1 MRPDHNGVRRA
12 SVPFEYIGQNHN
24 TFNDDS
30 GAGWKRCFDL
40 MIVIRNCLIQLDNQP
55 DTTGTIVDL
64 ASLMILA
71 VLGAGGWFWLQSIRI
86 LEIAREAGRQTCS
99 RMNVQFLDD
108 TVASTRLG
116 LARDNNGRRILR
128 RTYRFEFSETGDS
141 RREGEVVM
149 LGDRVE
155 RVAMEPYQIVE

>member
-1 MRPDHNGVRRA
+1 
-12 SVPFEYIGQNHN
+12 
-24 TFNDDS
+24 
-30 GAGWKRCFDL
+30 

-128 RTYRFEFSETGDS
+128 RTYRFEFRETGDS